1 MNRRDYL
8 LAGAT
13 LGTAGLAGCSFLAAA
28 EAPPPDVPTAQLND
42 GGWTQTAQSSETVFD
57 RSYGPVSV
65 EAVSSTVQYV
75 DEQLQER
82 VADRTLD
89 QVQTALSV
97 FFATRVDFSPNLDNL
112 PAGVGRE
119 ELLAE
124 VKTNARDS
132 FEQQMEAQ
140 GLTDS
145 RNPARGLRSRHR
157 RDSCDGGAVRRVP
170 IRGDLLRRD
179 RGRVRRDTSQRHR
192 HLGDVRRLAPRRLRA
207 ISGGAYPVQNFEQ
220 VVETDLSD
228 GITSPSMSTSD
239 SSPKPIGPKSGTS
252 SLASSNATE
261 RLKTRRLPYSGAAS
275 SGDAT
280 PRRRFVGVLVTK
292 RTVVEDA
299 AALRD
304 PRGW

>member
-28 EAPPPDVPTAQLND
+28 EAPPPDVPTARLND
-42 GGWTQTAQSSETVFD
+42 GGWTKTAQSSETVFD

-65 EAVSSTVQYV
+65 EAVSSTVQYA
-75 DEQLQER
+75 DEQLQKR
-82 VADRTLD
+82 VASRTLD

-140 GLTDS
+140 GLTDIEKS
-145 RNPARGLRSRHR
+145 GEGTIDIDTGETAETVNLSAVYPFEGISFDVTEDKAVKIPAS
-157 RDSCDGGAVRRVP
+157 DIDISAMFAVWHH
-170 IRGDLLRRD
+170 GDF
-179 RGRVRRDTSQRHR
+179 V
-192 HLGDVRRLAPRRLRA
+192 V
-207 ISGGAYPVQNFEQ
+207 IFGGAYPAQNFEQ
-220 VVETDLSD
+220 VVENDLSD
-228 GITSPSMSTSD
+228 GITVTVDVDLGLQPETYR
-239 SSPKPIGPKSGTS
+239 
-252 SLASSNATE
+252 TE
-261 RLKTRRLPYSGAAS
+261 VRN
-275 SGDAT
+275 
-280 PRRRFVGVLVTK
+280 LVTG
-292 RTVVEDA
+292 VQ
-299 AALRD
+299 
-304 PRGW
+304 

>member
-28 EAPPPDVPTAQLND
+28 EAPPPDVPKQRLED
-42 GGWTQTAQSSETVFD
+42 GGWTRTDQSSETVFD

-82 VADRTLD
+82 VASRTLD

-124 VKTNARDS
+124 VRTNARDS

-140 GLTDS
+140 GLTDIEKTGEGTIDIDTGETAETVELS
-145 RNPARGLRSRHR
+145 AVYPFEGIAFDVTDSEAVEIPAS
-157 RDSCDGGAVRRVP
+157 DIDISAMFAVWHH
-170 IRGDLLRRD
+170 GDF
-179 RGRVRRDTSQRHR
+179 VI
-192 HLGDVRRLAPRRLRA
+192 

-220 VVETDLSD
+220 VVESELSD
-228 GITSPSMSTSD
+228 GITVSVDVDLGLQPDTYR
-239 SSPKPIGPKSGTS
+239 
-252 SLASSNATE
+252 TE
-261 RLKTRRLPYSGAAS
+261 VRN
-275 SGDAT
+275 
-280 PRRRFVGVLVTK
+280 LVTG
-292 RTVVEDA
+292 VQ
-299 AALRD
+299 
-304 PRGW
+304 

>member
-42 GGWTQTAQSSETVFD
+42 GGWTQTDQSSETVFD

-65 EAVSSTVQYV
+65 EAVSSTVQYA

-82 VADRTLD
+82 VASRTLD

-124 VKTNARDS
+124 VRTNARDS

-140 GLTDS
+140 GLTD
-145 RNPARGLRSRHR
+145 
-157 RDSCDGGAVRRVP
+157 
-170 IRGDLLRRD
+170 I
-179 RGRVRRDTSQRHR
+179 
-192 HLGDVRRLAPRRLRA
+192 
-207 ISGGAYPVQNFEQ
+207 E
-220 VVETDLSD
+220 
-228 GITSPSMSTSD
+228 
-239 SSPKPIGPKSGTS
+239 KSGEGTIDIDTGET
-252 SLASSNATE
+252 AE
-261 RLKTRRLPYSGAAS
+261 
-275 SGDAT
+275 
-280 PRRRFVGVLVTK
+280 
-292 RTVVEDA
+292 TV
-299 AALRD
+299 
-304 PRGW
+304 